1 MWRIDFLKFGS
12 HMKASDS
19 YHLELRNRELSL
31 RRFHESVN
39 HLNRPMESLS
49 FEAVVLGN
57 LVQPVHQNESHV
69 WCQVCLLGKDV
80 EGLVEVIDH
89 FFLLEHLVEDV
100 VHRGVFGV
108 VGFLDILTDDQS
120 VVELLLLRF

>member
-1 MWRIDFLKFGS
+1 
-12 HMKASDS
+12 
-19 YHLELRNRELSL
+19 
-31 RRFHESVN
+31 
-39 HLNRPMESLS
+39 MESLP

-57 LVQPVHQNESHV
+57 LVQPVHQDESHV
-69 WCQVCLLGKDV
+69 WCQVFLLGEDIK
-80 EGLVEVIDH
+80 GLVEVSDH